1 MENGGEI
8 DGSCGRWRGR
18 KDRMLTLV
26 SGLIVVARDGRGARW
41 WALTRDVPQD
51 APKGVVPLSAAIAA
65 LRDEL
70 TRAWWDGRDRS
81 VRFKPSP
88 VELTLQVAV
97 TSAGKGSAGVRWWL
111 IELGGEV
118 SRESAVTQ
126 TVRVT
131 LDPVMFGAD
140 GQPLEFLI
148 DAADEPSGSGGDG
161 EVALDGPG

>member
-1 MENGGEI
+1 V
-8 DGSCGRWRGR
+8 
-18 KDRMLTLV
+18 L
-26 SGLIVVARDGRGARW
+26 SG
-41 WALTRDVPQD
+41 DVPQD
-51 APKGVVPLSAAIAA
+51 VPKGVVPLSAAIGA

-97 TSAGKGSAGVRWWL
+97 TSAGSGHAGVRWWL

-118 SRESAVTQ
+118 SRESVVTQ
-126 TVRVT
+126 TVKMS
-131 LDPVMFGAD
+131 LEPVMFDKA

-148 DAADEPSGSGGDG
+148 DAAGKPGGPPEGG
-161 EVALDGPG
+161 EVGLDAPG

>member
-1 MENGGEI
+1 MG
-8 DGSCGRWRGR
+8 WW
-18 KDRMLTLV
+18 TL
-26 SGLIVVARDGRGARW
+26 S
-41 WALTRDVPQD
+41 RDVPQD
-51 APKGVVPLSAAIAA
+51 APKRVVPLSAAIAA

-70 TRAWWDGRDRS
+70 TRAWWDGQART

-97 TSAGKGSAGVRWWL
+97 TSAGKGNAGVRWWL

-126 TVRVT
+126 TVKVT
-131 LDPVMFGAD
+131 LDPVMFNAD

-148 DAADEPSGSGGDG
+148 DAADEPSTSGGNG
-161 EVALDGPG
+161 EVTLDGPG

>member
-1 MENGGEI
+1 MGMS
-8 DGSCGRWRGR
+8 D
-18 KDRMLTLV
+18 
-26 SGLIVVARDGRGARW
+26 
-41 WALTRDVPQD
+41 DVPQE
-51 APKGVVPLSAAIAA
+51 APKGVVPLAAAVAA

-97 TSAGKGSAGVRWWL
+97 TSAGTGKVGVRWWL

-118 SRESAVTQ
+118 SRESVVTQ
-126 TVRVT
+126 TVKVS
-131 LDPVMFGAD
+131 LEPVMFDEA

-148 DAADEPSGSGGDG
+148 DAADRP
-161 EVALDGPG
+161 AP